1 MARRKHCIAGSLAI
15 SPTAYSLYSGGTRTR
30 TVQSVNRYL
39 HVYKMD
45 IEGLEYLILQ
55 DAVTEDLLP
64 TALISKYDVTLE
76 RLMSV
81 LRSLLNEG

>member
-1 MARRKHCIAGSLAI
+1 
-15 SPTAYSLYSGGTRTR
+15 
-30 TVQSVNRYL
+30 
-39 HVYKMD
+39 MD
-45 IEGLEYLILQ
+45 IEGLEYFILQ

-81 LRSLLNEG
+81 LRSLLNEGYLTLTGREVAQDNRKR

>member
-1 MARRKHCIAGSLAI
+1 
-15 SPTAYSLYSGGTRTR
+15 
-30 TVQSVNRYL
+30 
-39 HVYKMD
+39 MD
-45 IEGLEYLILQ
+45 IEGLEYFILQ

-81 LRSLLNEG
+81 LRSLLNEGYLTLTEGSGSR